1 MYIPHLHSLIA
12 VCSAK
17 SEVISESQIDIE
29 NLEQRIKD
37 YDEMWAGRFPEM
49 IDKIHD
55 LLVLHR
61 YYRETHMKHY
71 QYLLT
76 RMNVHIGVMSSF
88 IYFATYSI
96 FITLLGRKIECLQ
109 DLTWADLKEVII
121 MLMFAVAVIE
131 LYRTFY
137 VPCLQILFYQ
147 GFDEVAEELG
157 ISWFL
162 VIGSVYCIVKILK
175 KQK

>member
-1 MYIPHLHSLIA
+1 M
-12 VCSAK
+12 
-17 SEVISESQIDIE
+17 
-29 NLEQRIKD
+29 
-37 YDEMWAGRFPEM
+37 
-49 IDKIHD
+49 
-55 LLVLHR
+55 
-61 YYRETHMKHY
+61 
-71 QYLLT
+71 
-76 RMNVHIGVMSSF
+76 HIGVMSSF

-109 DLTWADLKEVII
+109 DLAWADLKEVII

-175 KQK
+175 KLK

>member
-1 MYIPHLHSLIA
+1 MWHVSHLHSLIA

-37 YDEMWAGRFPEM
+37 YDEKWAGRFPDM
-49 IDKIHD
+49 IDKIHE

-61 YYRETHMKHY
+61 YYREAHMKHY

-96 FITLLGRKIECLQ
+96 FITQ
-109 DLTWADLKEVII
+109 DLSRADLKEVII

-175 KQK
+175 KLK